1 MKKQKNRFGMI
12 FLAVFLLFAVL
23 TGGVF
28 LLRFRNSVRIRPSQ
42 DIQGAQAVLYRQDDK
57 RWAAEKLGNSD
68 YTMKSSGCL
77 VSCIAS
83 GLTMAGEAEETPLTL
98 NQKFSENQVYDSEGN
113 IQWDAIRAIEDF
125 QVDVYSDASAE
136 ILEACLS
143 AGRYPIVRV
152 RMHGYGNFHY
162 VLVTGAEDG
171 CFVCMDP
178 LRDGTTK
185 LSDYGNR
192 IYAVR
197 CVY

>member
-83 GLTMAGEAEETPLTL
+83 GLTMDLCSPLCL
-98 NQKFSENQVYDSEGN
+98 LKCELFESAIPEYFSKF
-113 IQWDAIRAIEDF
+113 W
-125 QVDVYSDASAE
+125 
-136 ILEACLS
+136 
-143 AGRYPIVRV
+143 
-152 RMHGYGNFHY
+152 
-162 VLVTGAEDG
+162 
-171 CFVCMDP
+171 
-178 LRDGTTK
+178 
-185 LSDYGNR
+185 
-192 IYAVR
+192 
-197 CVY
+197 